1 MGMVIEKVNRLIDV
15 KMEAVDSSLI
25 VSINSRM
32 RTADSRSQAHTRK
45 QSELE
50 HKTESLAGAVDAV
63 QSNQLENERILR
75 NITLELTRQN
85 PRR

>member
-15 KMEAVDSSLI
+15 KMEAVDSLI